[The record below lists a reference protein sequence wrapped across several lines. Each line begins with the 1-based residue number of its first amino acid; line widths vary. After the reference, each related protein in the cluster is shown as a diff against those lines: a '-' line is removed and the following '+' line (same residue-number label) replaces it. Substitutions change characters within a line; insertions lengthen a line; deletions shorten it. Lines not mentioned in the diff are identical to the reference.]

1 MDYNQYFV
9 LGMSALGA
17 GLAMLGNIGPGLGQ
31 GHAAGQAALAVGRN
45 PGAVGDV
52 RTTMLLG
59 QAFAETASL
68 YGLVV
73 AIILLIVQP
82 FS

>member
-1 MDYNQYFV
+1 MEYNQFFV

-17 GLAMLGNIGPGLGQ
+17 GIAMVANFGPGMGQ
-31 GHAAGQAALAVGRN
+31 GQAAGQAAQAVGRN
-45 PGAVGDV
+45 PGAVGDI

-59 QAFAETASL
+59 QAFAETSSL
-68 YGLVV
+68 YGLLV

-82 FS
+82 FA